1 MEPIY
6 SRQRHEIDP
15 WHIGNNPH
23 NWTKYLRWG
32 YIVLSDSLFIA
43 LLVSPDIDSSL
54 VLKIS
59 RTHFSRSLVIQEVNE
74 KSFAFGL

>member
-6 SRQRHEIDP
+6 SRQRHEIAP
-15 WHIGNNPH
+15 GILVTIHIIEQSVFDGDI
-23 NWTKYLRWG
+23 L
-32 YIVLSDSLFIA
+32 LSDSLVIA
-43 LLVSPDIDSSL
+43 LLVSHDINSSL
-54 VLKIS
+54 VLKIY